1 MRGCL
6 LVGDF
11 PIAYTPAEFIVRLD
25 EQPWLGFLSG
35 SRPHPNQ
42 VPTPFEPRAVQR
54 KRQMPFSKPLLRI
67 ALRLPSA
74 AVPDDHRAR
83 AIFALRNI
91 SLEIKVFDRVVLGA
105 DRKPLFA
112 DREARAFGDRPAFQD
127 SVDLEPQI
135 VMQPAR
141 RVFLNDELS
150 ALALDSRTCGLRS
163 PGEIAL
169 PGIFFEGLPRSD
181 VCAFCLAGRH
191 GWSPIQF
198 AKDCRSHS
206 SIRSST
212 ALYVS
217 SRVGAARFRTLNEW
231 SPPPTA

>member
-42 VPTPFEPRAVQR
+42 VPTPFEPAAVGPNH
-54 KRQMPFSKPLLRI
+54 QMPFRKPLLRI

-83 AIFALRNI
+83 AIFALLNI
-91 SLEIKVFDRVVLGA
+91 PTEIKVFDRVVLGA

-127 SVDLEPQI
+127 SVHLEPQI

-150 ALALDSRTCGLRS
+150 ALAPDSRTCRLRS
-163 PGEIAL
+163 PGKVAL
-169 PGIFFEGLPRSD
+169 PGIFFEWLLRSD
-181 VCAFCLAGRH
+181 VDAFCLADRH

-198 AKDCRSHS
+198 AKGCRNHS

-212 ALYVS
+212 ALYAFS
-217 SRVGAARFRTLNEW
+217 WLT
-231 SPPPTA
+231 T

>member
-1 MRGCL
+1 
-6 LVGDF
+6 
-11 PIAYTPAEFIVRLD
+11 
-25 EQPWLGFLSG
+25 
-35 SRPHPNQ
+35 
-42 VPTPFEPRAVQR
+42 
-54 KRQMPFSKPLLRI
+54 MPFRKPLLRI

-74 AVPDDHRAR
+74 AIPDDHRAR

-91 SLEIKVFDRVVLGA
+91 SLEIKVFDRVVLGV

-127 SVDLEPQI
+127 SVHLEPQI

-150 ALALDSRTCGLRS
+150 ALAPDSRTCRLRS
-163 PGEIAL
+163 PGEVAL
-169 PGIFFEGLPRSD
+169 PGIFFEWPLRPEVS
-181 VCAFCLAGRH
+181 AFCLARRH

-198 AKDCRSHS
+198 ANDCRSHS

-212 ALYVS
+212 AL
-217 SRVGAARFRTLNEW
+217 
-231 SPPPTA
+231 